1 MVASADG
8 TREDVMKTGVVGADV
23 SLMLLL
29 TTLAYPS
36 KLLIFGASG
45 AQVCLITE
53 MVAMF
58 PEKETPWSCGI

>member
-1 MVASADG
+1 
-8 TREDVMKTGVVGADV
+8 MKTGVVGADV

-29 TTLAYPS
+29 ATFASPS